1 MSGLNE
7 GLLRTYLMIPKP
19 NVVIRIDTLY
29 RRDRGLSHEPYDEF

>member
-1 MSGLNE
+1 MSGFCE

-29 RRDRGLSHEPYDEF
+29 GRNGRLGHKPYDEL